1 MSGSPLARTWRRWTR
16 LLETREAATSL
27 ALCRIVTG
35 LTLIHGLWRMTLSGA
50 WRAVWV
56 ESAHGGVLPLSEP
69 WFPWLAPGTPEET
82 LRVMAVTAC
91 GAVLTTLGLF
101 TRLGVFL
108 AWLGARSLSTSIV
121 IGPQTSDS
129 VLFNLLFPLF
139 FSGCGRSLSL
149 DAWLFR
155 KPREVLAWPRYLLI
169 GQMTLMYWAAGVQK
183 ISSGWIPGGSMDA
196 VWYILQW
203 THWLKRPIDMEALA
217 PWYWLTQALTLG
229 TWVLENSAPVLLLA
243 FWFRHT
249 RERPGKLRALFNRL
263 DVRSI
268 YVALALL
275 MHLGIWA
282 TLEVGEF
289 FGYCTAYVLCCYAPR
304 EWQQLFARASFRPQ
318 RSAVTQS
325 AGVAADGEGARRSA
339 TTPATITNS
348 PPADASGSGRRPK
361 TDQSRPAA
369 NTTDM

>member
-1 MSGSPLARTWRRWTR
+1 MSRSPIARSWRRWTA

-27 ALCRIVTG
+27 ALCRILTG
-35 LTLIHGLWRMTLSGA
+35 LTLLHGLYRMGLSGA
-50 WRAVWV
+50 WRAIWV
-56 ESAHGGVLPLSEP
+56 DAAHGGVLPLAEP
-69 WFPWLAPGTPEET
+69 WLSWLPPGTPEQT

-101 TRLGVFL
+101 TRAGLLL

-129 VLFNLLFPLF
+129 VLFNLLFPLV

-149 DAWLFR
+149 DALLFA

-169 GQMTLMYWAAGVQK
+169 GQMTLMYWAAGIQK
-183 ISSGWIPGGSMDA
+183 ISSGWIPGGSLDA

-203 THWLKRPIDMEALA
+203 THWLKRPIAMEPLA
-217 PWYWLTQALTLG
+217 SWYWLTQALTLG

-243 FWFRHT
+243 FWYRRT
-249 RERPGKLRALFNRL
+249 RDRPGRLRALFNWL

-268 YVALALL
+268 YVALALA
-275 MHLGIWA
+275 MHFGIWA

-289 FGYCTAYVLCCYAPR
+289 FGYCTAYVVCCYAPA
-304 EWQQLFARASFRPQ
+304 EWQKAFASLSWKRRRAALASV
-318 RSAVTQS
+318 RS
-325 AGVAADGEGARRSA
+325 
-339 TTPATITNS
+339 
-348 PPADASGSGRRPK
+348 
-361 TDQSRPAA
+361 
-369 NTTDM
+369 